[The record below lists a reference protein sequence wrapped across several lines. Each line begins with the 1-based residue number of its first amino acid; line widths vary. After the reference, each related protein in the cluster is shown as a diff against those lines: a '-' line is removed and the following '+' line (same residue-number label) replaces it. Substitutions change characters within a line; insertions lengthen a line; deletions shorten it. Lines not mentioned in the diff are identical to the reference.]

1 MEQEGQPW
9 MGSMGSP
16 LATFGRRAAMDGQHG
31 LTISNIWKK
40 GSHGWAHH

>member
-31 LTISNIWKK
+31 LTIKLAGQGTDHSP
-40 GSHGWAHH
+40 